1 LNEIVHLDFRSTS
14 LAQRRQVLLRT
25 KNPVVYRLG
34 PEDELRIGKDD
45 LLAELR
51 ALARDEYRLS
61 QAKLKIVAITVEPSQ
76 ESLVSTRVWH
86 DLVARSTAGAVRQ
99 QTGHWRLRWRR
110 TEDSSWKMISLVA
123 ETAHLSLSP
132 HPLFTDVTDKAFG
145 AGPASEQLSHGLEY
159 WTLRL
164 DSSFPTSDE
173 GYSGLAV
180 ADVNGDGWEDIY
192 VAQPAALPN
201 RLFLSRGD
209 GTFVEGAAAAG
220 IDILDDTSAP
230 LFFDYDNDSDPDL
243 LLVGRGGPLLFTNN
257 EAGRFDVED
266 AEQVGLARPGQ
277 EFHNPMSVCA
287 ADYDRDGW
295 LDFYVTSYQLQYDD
309 KGLATHPIP
318 YHDAQNGPPNFFYR
332 NQGDGTFSNATE
344 QAGLGRN
351 NNRFSYAC
359 GWGDYDND
367 GDPDLYV
374 ANDFGR
380 NNLYRN
386 DGDGTLTD
394 VAAEAGVEDIGAG
407 MSVAWEDYDNDGWL
421 DLYVGNM
428 WSSAG
433 LRVTSQES
441 FKQDAPDSLQSMFR
455 RHAKGNTLF
464 RNRGDGTF
472 EDVTETAGVALGRW
486 AWGSDFFDL
495 DRDGFEDIFVVNG
508 FMTNESS
515 QDL

>member
-1 LNEIVHLDFRSTS
+1 
-14 LAQRRQVLLRT
+14 
-25 KNPVVYRLG
+25 
-34 PEDELRIGKDD
+34 
-45 LLAELR
+45 
-51 ALARDEYRLS
+51 
-61 QAKLKIVAITVEPSQ
+61 
-76 ESLVSTRVWH
+76 
-86 DLVARSTAGAVRQ
+86 
-99 QTGHWRLRWRR
+99 
-110 TEDSSWKMISLVA
+110 
-123 ETAHLSLSP
+123 
-132 HPLFTDVTDKAFG
+132 
-145 AGPASEQLSHGLEY
+145 
-159 WTLRL
+159 
-164 DSSFPTSDE
+164 
-173 GYSGLAV
+173 
-180 ADVNGDGWEDIY
+180 
-192 VAQPAALPN
+192 
-201 RLFLSRGD
+201 
-209 GTFVEGAAAAG
+209 
-220 IDILDDTSAP
+220 
-230 LFFDYDNDSDPDL
+230 
-243 LLVGRGGPLLFTNN
+243 
-257 EAGRFDVED
+257 
-266 AEQVGLARPGQ
+266 
-277 EFHNPMSVCA
+277 MSVCA

-332 NQGDGTFSNATE
+332 NQGDGTFRDVTE
-344 QAGLGRN
+344 FTGLGRN

-386 DGDGTLTD
+386 NGDGTLTD

-441 FKQDAPDSLQSMFR
+441 FKQEATDNLQSMFR

-472 EDVTETAGVALGRW
+472 EDVTQLAGVALGRW
-486 AWGSDFFDL
+486 AWGSDFLDL

-515 QDL
+515 HHLTGKPGMPTTRRGGWRCPTSWPRAGLSAGTSRTVSISTSAMAPSRMSPRWRGWNRTGTDVLLRLWMWTAMATSI